1 MAETETV
8 VVLIETPTIIIL
20 FEPEPVVWLHEID
33 VEPPPLFWE
42 PTPSK
47 VILGAVSSHAL

>member
-8 VVLIETPTIIIL
+8 VVLIETSTIIIL

-33 VEPPPLFWE
+33 VEPPSLFSE

-47 VILGAVSSHAL
+47 VILEAVSFHAL